1 MAKTIGRENNS
12 AARANAAVRQPQ
24 DVEEAEPMN
33 AAQPGDE
40 TDDITVSDL
49 DEDTD
54 DMLAA
59 DETDYADEVDEAD
72 EDAEARAIAPVD
84 DERVVTRTSAAGA
97 QVPAFLLANP
107 FTRVFA
113 ESYLELRKVTW
124 PTRQDA
130 WNMTIIVIVVS
141 AVMAALLALADY
153 GLGHLLTYLVNIGL
167 GK

>member
-24 DVEEAEPMN
+24 DVEEGGPVN

-40 TDDITVSDL
+40 TDELAVGDDSD
-49 DEDTD
+49 DTD
-54 DMLAA
+54 DMLAT
-59 DETDYADEVDEAD
+59 DETDYADEAD
-72 EDAEARAIAPVD
+72 EDADGEARAVAPVD

-97 QVPAFLLANP
+97 QVPAFLLTNP
-107 FTRVFA
+107 FTRIFA

-124 PTRQDA
+124 PSRRDA

-141 AVMAALLALADY
+141 AIMAALLALADY